1 MFRRVGAVAAFLLTA
16 VCIVA
21 LSGCAGTGGSGSDEL
36 GNDPVLLKKEIAEI
50 ENDILNAEEMYKAKL
65 TELQMEE
72 DADMRREV
80 NRLWIELEHLRSRK
94 AALEERLAELEA
106 AERG

>member
-1 MFRRVGAVAAFLLTA
+1 MTRRAATVAAFLLAA

-21 LSGCAGTGGSGSDEL
+21 ASGCAGSKGAEVPNSPEL
-36 GNDPVLLKKEIAEI
+36 IRKEIAEI
-50 ENDILNAEEMYKAKL
+50 ESDIMNVEEMYKAKL

-72 DADMRREV
+72 NADSRREV
-80 NRLWIELEHLRSRK
+80 NRMWIDLEHLRSRK

-106 AERG
+106 TSRG

>member
-1 MFRRVGAVAAFLLTA
+1 MTRRVATVAAFLLAA

-21 LSGCAGTGGSGSDEL
+21 ASGCAGTQSSEPLSNPEL
-36 GNDPVLLKKEIAEI
+36 IRKEIAEI
-50 ENDILNAEEMYKAKL
+50 AGDIINAEEMYKATL

-72 DADMRREV
+72 SADRRRQANE
-80 NRLWIELEHLRSRK
+80 LWIELEHLRSRK

-106 AERG
+106 EGRQ